1 VSVAATDEAPREDR
15 GAPAG
20 FSEAITFAFGDPQQ
34 SLFGVAR
41 IGLSGPPDAAR
52 AASGL
57 ALLFA
62 DGEPVAVRADGGV
75 PIEGSPAWEDVA
87 AAGLRTTVDEPLRAW
102 DVTFVDEDGA
112 CGFTLSF
119 AARSQPAEL
128 AADAPAARAG
138 GMAGYEQ
145 LCHVHGTVRVHGRET
160 RVDCLGQRGRSWGAP
175 DWDKIGVARTVS
187 GWLGDDLG
195 FTVTAIRSARAT
207 HHADDALAAFLL
219 APVAPEPDTPGS
231 AAAEPNDAHDPGAA
245 VPAERDRAPQPG
257 AAAPADLLVE
267 AVPVEDPRLSTTYD
281 DEDRQR
287 SAGVELYVGTDD
299 AAPHRAA
306 GEVLCGTSLDLG
318 RLHLDTAFF
327 AWRMEGR
334 TGIGRYDV
342 LRRAA

>member
-1 VSVAATDEAPREDR
+1 VSVAATDEAPRKDR

-52 AASGL
+52 TASGL

-62 DGEPVAVRADGGV
+62 EGEPVAVRADGGV

-87 AAGLRTTVDEPLRAW
+87 AGGLRTTVDEPLRAW
-102 DVTFVDEDGA
+102 SVTFAGEDGTS
-112 CGFTLSF
+112 GFTLSF
-119 AARSQPAEL
+119 VARSQPAEL

-175 DWDKIGVARTVS
+175 DWDRIGVARTVS

-219 APVAPEPDTPGS
+219 APVAPEP
-231 AAAEPNDAHDPGAA
+231 
-245 VPAERDRAPQPG
+245 G

-281 DEDRQR
+281 NEDRQR
-287 SAGVELYVGTDD
+287 SAGLELYVSADD
-299 AAPHRAA
+299 NTPHRAA

-342 LRRAA
+342 LRRTA

>member
-1 VSVAATDEAPREDR
+1 VSVAAADEAPREDR

-41 IGLSGPPDAAR
+41 IGLSGSPDAAR
-52 AASGL
+52 TASGL

-62 DGEPVAVRADGGV
+62 EGEPVAVRADGGV
-75 PIEGSPAWEDVA
+75 PIDASPAWEDVA

-102 DVTFVDEDGA
+102 SVTFADEDGTS
-112 CGFTLSF
+112 GFTLSF
-119 AARSQPAEL
+119 VARSQPAEL

-138 GMAGYEQ
+138 GMTGYEQ
-145 LCHVHGTVRVHGRET
+145 LCHVHGTVRVRGREA

-207 HHADDALAAFLL
+207 NHADDALAAFLL
-219 APVAPEPDTPGS
+219 SRVAPEPDAPGS
-231 AAAEPNDAHDPGAA
+231 AAAGDDATGDRGAA
-245 VPAERDRAPQPG
+245 P
-257 AAAPADLLVE
+257 PADDLVD
-267 AVPVEDPRLSTTYD
+267 AVAVEDPRLSTTYD
-281 DEDRQR
+281 EEDRQR
-287 SAGVELYVGTDD
+287 SAGLELYVRADD
-299 AAPHRAA
+299 DTPHRAA
-306 GEVLCGTSLDLG
+306 GEVLCGTSMDLG